1 MMVGGVDL
9 VLMVGGVDL
18 VLMVGGV
25 DLMLMVGG
33 VDLMLMVGG
42 VDLVLMVGGRCS
54 RVSYPWDGSRGTWVS
69 WPSPRAL
76 DGGVST
82 CPVP

>member
-1 MMVGGVDL
+1 MAALGNEYGPKPSSGWFSMREGWV
-9 VLMVGGVDL
+9 VLL
-18 VLMVGGV
+18 A
-25 DLMLMVGG
+25 
-33 VDLMLMVGG
+33 GG